1 MGDQVASVVFNGEG
15 EGNWEKVFLQKE
27 KTERII
33 RNEIDEKETVGR
45 GSGSAIQMMTKWCVW
60 EESCK
65 EVICA
70 RAEQIQI
77 VRLRV
82 HST

>member
-15 EGNWEKVFLQKE
+15 EGNWKKVFLQKE

-33 RNEIDEKETVGR
+33 RNEIDEKEKVGR
-45 GSGSAIQMMTKWCVW
+45 GSGSSIQTMTERCVW

-77 VRLRV
+77 VRLCV
-82 HST
+82 YST